1 MTPLDYLAGSPV
13 GDRMANTSPQRRRS
27 WPKIV
32 IPVALM
38 AVLLLAGGTYTA
50 INLPRQCG
58 LFGAARHGLVC
69 AAPIPSGA
77 VYQNGTTKDGVH
89 TWSFIDSAT
98 SYESLHDFFA
108 RQLRDNGWRCL
119 LDSSSL
125 SQPRAPGG
133 QRVVAIGGFAGIKS
147 GQVLSVSF
155 AYGTLSTASPQTSR
169 DAVASMRIIYGLS
182 PSPRAPSASC
192 AK

>member
-13 GDRMANTSPQRRRS
+13 GDRMANAAPRRRRP
-27 WPKIV
+27 WLKAL
-32 IPVALM
+32 IPVALI

-69 AAPIPSGA
+69 DAPLPAGA
-77 VYQNGTTKDGVH
+77 VYQNDASKDGVH
-89 TWSFIDSAT
+89 AWSFIDSAT
-98 SYESLHDFFA
+98 SYESLHEFFA
-108 RQLRDNGWRCL
+108 RQLPTNGWRCL

-125 SQPRAPGG
+125 SQPLAPEG
-133 QRVVAIGGFAGIKS
+133 QHVVAIGGFAGIQS

-155 AYGTLSTASPQTSR
+155 AYGTLTAASPHTSG
-169 DAVASMRIIYGLS
+169 DAVASMRILYGLS
-182 PSPRAPSASC
+182 PSPSAPSASC